1 MSHGHGE
8 DRGESGDRVEAVKR
22 DTVPSVK
29 DLLLDVLVRLTD
41 QCSVHRVCRPRSK
54 PLSG

>member
-1 MSHGHGE
+1 MVSHGHGE

-41 QCSVHRVCRPRSK
+41 QCSVHQVTRVCRPR
-54 PLSG
+54 G